1 MVFQGRPFF
10 GVDIQR
16 IGAMAAAGD
25 WESGEGGSDSIDI
38 VDAYVD
44 RLVEGFAGGAYRIG
58 WDAGNGAAG
67 PVVEK
72 LTARLPGEHH
82 LLYTDVDGHFPNHH
96 HDPTDERHMANL
108 RKLVAERS
116 LDLDRKSVVVG
127 KECVSTCRSR
137 WSQYHKKTK
146 KTIIEQIHR
155 H

>member
-72 LTARLPGEHH
+72 LNPPLPGEHP
-82 LLYTDVDGHFPNHH
+82 LLYPEVDGNFPNPHP
-96 HDPTDERHMANL
+96 PTTE
-108 RKLVAERS
+108 
-116 LDLDRKSVVVG
+116 
-127 KECVSTCRSR
+127 T
-137 WSQYHKKTK
+137 
-146 KTIIEQIHR
+146 
-155 H
+155 